1 MQEQIG
7 AKIGAFVFFCFGVMM
22 LALGVWG
29 ITTQY
34 DQGGILT
41 WGIVLGFGVI
51 FALTGIV
58 LFINSMKRVSDRV
71 KQLGGSIVGSMICL
85 GFGAFGIL
93 ANGLGI
99 LRLML
104 LFFGFLGMWILIQGI
119 RNFAKGDSEDAD
131 QTSGRV
137 QWSGGAGGR
146 INGQKMDG
154 GYQSYQTPEHGSYD
168 GEYNRQY
175 RKYDSQ
181 SGYDSQYTAYERPAT
196 ENNSPVTDARQDL
209 QWQQETPGTPF
220 SGNVGNKVYTSQIND
235 DAAAGYGS
243 GLSPEFDRMMSS
255 AGMDSEQ
262 QEKARKIGSAV
273 QKGANIYAGI
283 MCIVVGGCFILA
295 NSIIVLSF
303 IVMLIQTAS
312 LMAVMSSL
320 FSTVMSATLLIVGI
334 FMVVRGVKIIRGK
347 NRNHLH
353 K

>member
-7 AKIGAFVFFCFGVMM
+7 AKIGAFVFFFFGVMM

-41 WGIVLGFGVI
+41 WGIVLGFGGI

-71 KQLGGSIVGSMICL
+71 KQLGGTIVGSMICL

-99 LRLML
+99 LRLVL
-104 LFFGFLGMWILIQGI
+104 LFFGCLGIWILIQGI

-154 GYQSYQTPEHGSYD
+154 GYQPYQTPEYESYD
-168 GEYNRQY
+168 GEY
-175 RKYDSQ
+175 
-181 SGYDSQYTAYERPAT
+181 
-196 ENNSPVTDARQDL
+196 NSPVTDARQNS

-220 SGNVGNKVYTSQIND
+220 SGSAENKVYTSQVND
-235 DAAAGYGS
+235 DAAGYGS
-243 GLSPEFDRMMSS
+243 GLSPEFDRMMNST
-255 AGMDSEQ
+255 GMDSEQ

-320 FSTVMSATLLIVGI
+320 FSTVMSAALLVVGI
-334 FMVVRGVKIIRGK
+334 FMVIRGVKIIRGK
-347 NRNHLH
+347 IL

>member
-85 GFGAFGIL
+85 GFGAVGIL
-93 ANGLGI
+93 AYGLGI
-99 LRLML
+99 ARLVL
-104 LFFGFLGMWILIQGI
+104 LFFGFLGIWILIQGI

-146 INGQKMDG
+146 INGQKMGG
-154 GYQSYQTPEHGSYD
+154 GYQPYQTPEYGSYD
-168 GEYNRQY
+168 GEYNSQY
-175 RKYDSQ
+175 RNYDSQ
-181 SGYDSQYTAYERPAT
+181 SGYNSSYGEYGSQPADVII
-196 ENNSPVTDARQDL
+196 ENSEETSH
-209 QWQQETPGTPF
+209 WGTTTPGTPY
-220 SGNVGNKVYTSQIND
+220 SGSAENKVYISQIND
-235 DAAAGYGS
+235 DAAGYGS
-243 GLSPEFDRMMSS
+243 GLSPEFDRMMNS

-320 FSTVMSATLLIVGI
+320 FSTVMSAALLIVGI
-334 FMVVRGVKIIRGK
+334 FMVVRGVKILRGK
-347 NRNHLH
+347 

>member
-85 GFGAFGIL
+85 GFGAVGIL
-93 ANGLGI
+93 AYGLGI
-99 LRLML
+99 ARLVL
-104 LFFGFLGMWILIQGI
+104 LFFGFLGIWILIQGI

-154 GYQSYQTPEHGSYD
+154 GYQPYQTPEYGSYD
-168 GEYNRQY
+168 GEYNSQY
-175 RKYDSQ
+175 VAHNNQ
-181 SGYDSQYTAYERPAT
+181 SGYNDQYGEYGSQPADVIIEKSEET
-196 ENNSPVTDARQDL
+196 SHWGTT
-209 QWQQETPGTPF
+209 TPGTPF
-220 SGNVGNKVYTSQIND
+220 SGSAENKVYTSQVND
-235 DAAAGYGS
+235 DAAGYGS
-243 GLSPEFDRMMSS
+243 GLSPEFDQMMNGMGMNS
-255 AGMDSEQ
+255 AQ

-283 MCIVVGGCFILA
+283 MCIVVGACFILA

-320 FSTVMSATLLIVGI
+320 FSTVMSAALLIVGI
-334 FMVVRGVKIIRGK
+334 FMVVRGVKILRGK
-347 NRNHLH
+347 